1 MHSFIFDSYNVDLT
15 GRTLFFRYS
24 LDGYSFIER
33 IELKEPLS
41 KELNQDL
48 LNAILFNLH
57 LALGISYWKL
67 LCPTHIEVRS
77 GKLSKKQ
84 AAFWDTIYTEG
95 LGEFY
100 YRNNIDF
107 RGRVSF
113 PYADKPSFVPDGAS
127 LTVGKRQLV
136 GIGGGKDSALTWE
149 MMKKKKIDAT
159 GLVIETQKK
168 FGMVDNLAKIGNIPL
183 IHVSRTVDPQIAVLS
198 KQPGF
203 YHGHVP
209 ISMIYAWIGMLV
221 CVANGFQSFVASNEK
236 SAEEGN
242 IEYLGAQINH
252 QWSKTMRFEK
262 LFSAYVKQFISPD
275 LKYYSPLRKLTELE
289 IIGQF
294 VKYPKY
300 FPFVSSCNRNFSTT
314 HPLVE
319 KLWCGECAKCAFA
332 FLLFAAHLP
341 KEQVV
346 TMFGKN
352 MFQDER
358 LIGLFRDLEGRGG
371 MKPFDCVGTFEE
383 AQEALAMIN
392 KKGEFKNDVVFEALM
407 K

>member
-15 GRTLFFRYS
+15 GRILFFRYS

-33 IELKEPLS
+33 IELNEALPKDVDQHLIDA
-41 KELNQDL
+41 L
-48 LNAILFNLH
+48 LFNLH

-100 YRNNIDF
+100 YRNSIDF

-113 PYADKPSFVPDGAS
+113 PYSEQSSFAPSK
-127 LTVGKRQLV
+127 LTVGKRELV
-136 GIGGGKDSALTWE
+136 GIGGGKDSTLTWE
-149 MMKKKKIDAT
+149 IMKKKKIEAM
-159 GLVIETQKK
+159 GLVVETQKK
-168 FGMVDNLAKIGNIPL
+168 FGMVDNLAKIGDIPL
-183 IHVSRTVDPQIAVLS
+183 IHISRTVDPQVTHLS

-203 YHGHVP
+203 YRGHVP
-209 ISMIYAWIGMLV
+209 ISMIYAWLGMV
-221 CVANGFQSFVASNEK
+221 MCVAGGFKSFVASNEK

-242 IEYLGAQINH
+242 IEYLGVQINH

-289 IIGQF
+289 IVGQF

-300 FPFVSSCNRNFSTT
+300 FPFVSSCNRNFSST

-341 KEQVV
+341 KEQVIQ
-346 TMFGKN
+346 MFGKN
-352 MFQDER
+352 MFQDGH
-358 LIGLFRDLEGRGG
+358 LIGLFRDLEGQGG

-383 AQEALAMIN
+383 AREALFMIN
-392 KKGEFKNDVVFEALM
+392 KKGEYRGDVVFEALM